1 MTDYDYDT
9 LNERKWEYPSDYGG
23 FSPVDDVVIAGQS
36 RDSECLERS
45 NYETIFKHLKDLET
59 KLSDQDPELYDQAYA
74 LNDGD
79 LFIYD
84 YRAGHWAVGW
94 VETMLMSKH
103 APDDL
108 QMAVVE
114 VIDCLAEYPC
124 FDDEHYSELEHE
136 ETTDYWADLDTSER
150 VEIIQKHGG
159 NIFAARHDYLNE
171 NADPTGSVFDYLRT
185 P

>member
-1 MTDYDYDT
+1 MNYKYDT
-9 LNERKWEYPSDYGG
+9 LNERKWEHPSDYGG
-23 FSPVDDVVIAGQS
+23 FSPVGDAVIAGQS
-36 RDSECLERS
+36 RDSDALERS
-45 NYETIFKHLKDLET
+45 NYETIFDHLKDEET
-59 KLSDQDPELYDQAYA
+59 RLSELDPDAFDKAYD

-103 APDDL
+103 APDCL
-108 QMAVVE
+108 QMVV
-114 VIDCLAEYPC
+114 VSVLDAMADYPV
-124 FDDEHYSELEHE
+124 FDESHFSELEWTE
-136 ETTDYWADLDTSER
+136 AGDYWESMPISER
-150 VEIIQKHGG
+150 VKIISDHGG
-159 NIFAARHDYLNE
+159 NIFAARHDHLNE